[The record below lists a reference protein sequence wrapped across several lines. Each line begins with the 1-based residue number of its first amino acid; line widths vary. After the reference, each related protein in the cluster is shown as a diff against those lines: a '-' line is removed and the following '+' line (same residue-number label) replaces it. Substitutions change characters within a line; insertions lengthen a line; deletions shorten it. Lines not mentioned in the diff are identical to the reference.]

1 MIAPSSYDELIGS
14 NDPLILLAT
23 TPKKI
28 AELVKGWDANRWA
41 RSYAPGKWT
50 AAQLVLHLAQDE
62 IGLSARVRLALSD
75 DDYVVQPFDGAR
87 WVAAESPS
95 DPETA
100 LAAFLALR
108 NLNLVL
114 YKRIPAVRRA
124 RPIPH
129 PELGAISI
137 DWILRTLAGHDLH
150 HLRHFQMIAKEDS

>member
-1 MIAPSSYDELIGS
+1 MAAVSYEDLVGS

-23 TPKKI
+23 TPEKI
-28 AELVKGWDANRWA
+28 AELVKGWDASHWA

-75 DDYVVQPFDGAR
+75 DDYVVQPFEGDR

-100 LAAFLALR
+100 LSAFLALR
-108 NLNLVL
+108 KLNLIL
-114 YKRIPAVRRA
+114 YKRIPSARRNQ
-124 RPIPH
+124 PIPH

-150 HLRHFQMIAKEDS
+150 HLRHLEIIAKENP